1 MKNNINYQVI
11 DIVKVLPS
19 KETLAIAFIQFSP
32 DIKNI
37 FNTRGKRF
45 KLMDLDKK
53 ELSNEKFIELL
64 SNNGKLIKRP
74 FLINNQNKFLLG
86 LQENEYADYFN

>member
-11 DIVKVLPS
+11 DIVKALPS
-19 KETLAIAFIQFSP
+19 KETLAIVFIQFSP

-45 KLMDLDKK
+45 KLMDLDTK

-64 SNNGKLIKRP
+64 SNNGKLVKRP
-74 FLINNQNKFLLG
+74 FLKNNQNKFFLG
-86 LQENEYADYFN
+86 FKQNEYAYYFK

>member
-1 MKNNINYQVI
+1 
-11 DIVKVLPS
+11 
-19 KETLAIAFIQFSP
+19 
-32 DIKNI
+32 
-37 FNTRGKRF
+37 
-45 KLMDLDKK
+45 MDLDTK

-74 FLINNQNKFLLG
+74 FLKNNQNKFLLG

>member
-11 DIVKVLPS
+11 DIVKALPS

-45 KLMDLDKK
+45 KLMDLDTK

-64 SNNGKLIKRP
+64 SNNGKLVKRP
-74 FLINNQNKFLLG
+74 FLKNNQNKFFLG
-86 LQENEYADYFN
+86 FKQNEYAYYFK